1 MKNALAAFIIIFVV
15 ISSGCIE
22 EKTTAPSTS
31 STMSTGN
38 TTTSSSGGITF
49 PQDLYSTGN
58 LSLEIKAPECSSGE
72 FNVSVK
78 LSNVGNTTVAIL
90 PPTPFIVLNFKLY
103 AQNGSEMRYNGPVTT
118 YLPFKNS
125 DLIVLRP
132 GEFYEREVVLNTD
145 YWLAGN
151 GTYKLVAIYDSREIR
166 AEVSVPIWRGK
177 LEEFTWITFG
187 ECDQN

>member
-1 MKNALAAFIIIFVV
+1 MNSQLKRPLAAFFILWALL
-15 ISSGCIE
+15 SAACIQDNQ
-22 EKTTAPSTS
+22 KTTDTITKPSS
-31 STMSTGN
+31 NPPPS
-38 TTTSSSGGITF
+38 F
-49 PQDLYSTGN
+49 PPQDLYYTGN

-90 PPTPFIVLNFKLY
+90 PPTPFIVLTFKLY
-103 AQNGSEMRYNGPVTT
+103 AQNGSEMRYKGGPVTT

-132 GEFYEREVVLNTD
+132 GEFYEREIVLNTD

-177 LEEFTWITFG
+177 LKEFTWITFG
-187 ECDQN
+187 ECAQN